1 VAQSEGERNY
11 HIFYEACAGGSPQQR
26 RALGLPRLFEEEDD
40 DEGGGGGGG
49 WADEYR
55 YLNQS
60 DCLERRDGADDGAE
74 FGTMLKAMAEV
85 GLSSG
90 DADVSSNSD
99 TDGGE
104 IGAVLRLVAAVLQ
117 LGNVAFETFLPE
129 VDDDGNGEAPN
140 PALDSDSAAA
150 ASASSSSLTRP
161 RRRGSVSAADA
172 QSGYDPNATKT
183 RALGVAHLNADEG
196 AADGGGDGGGVA
208 GANGQGGEPGACLLR
223 AAALLGVPPALL
235 SKALAAKK
243 LVMPG
248 GETYEVYLEPAAAA
262 HARDAAAKVV
272 YNRLFLWLV
281 ARINQGLEARHAPA
295 ATPHSARGEPTAAAA
310 TGGRQRRS
318 SVTAA
323 GKHSSSSASS
333 SAAEDK
339 NHGFIGVLDIFG
351 FESFKTNSFEQ
362 L

>member
-1 VAQSEGERNY
+1 M
-11 HIFYEACAGGSPQQR
+11 F
-26 RALGLPRLFEEEDD
+26 DD
-40 DEGGGGGGG
+40 DDDADDDAEDGDGGGGGG

-60 DCLERRDGADDGAE
+60 NCLERRDGADDGAE

-85 GLSSG
+85 GMSSG
-90 DADVSSNSD
+90 GGSADVINGDVSNSSGAGGGD
-99 TDGGE
+99 GSDGAGGGE
-104 IGAVLRLVAAVLQ
+104 IGAVLRVVSAVLQ
-117 LGNVAFETFLPE
+117 LGNIAFETFLPE
-129 VDDDGNGEAPN
+129 VGDDAGNGEAPT
-140 PALDSDSAAA
+140 PALDDAESSAAPA
-150 ASASSSSLTRP
+150 PTSRP
-161 RRRGSVSAADA
+161 RRRGSVNAADA

-183 RALGVAHLNADEG
+183 RAFGVAQLNVDED
-196 AADGGGDGGGVA
+196 AADGGGDGGGVSA
-208 GANGQGGEPGACLLR
+208 ASGQGGEPGACLLR
-223 AAALLGVPPALL
+223 AAALLGVPPVLL

-243 LVMPG
+243 LVAG

-295 ATPHSARGEPTAAAA
+295 STPTAGGDAQATGAATSGGRHRRSSAAAA
-310 TGGRQRRS
+310 A
-318 SVTAA
+318 AA
-323 GKHSSSSASS
+323 GKTSSSTSS
-333 SAAEDK
+333 GAGET